1 MLRKVITIFGILYI
15 PILLL
20 SLYLVYQQKNEQ
32 FQTYGFAQNRDAFNK
47 SQEFINHCNSL
58 IRDVHYWSTIN
69 YPKGFEPLGKDS
81 LFVKP
86 YFQII
91 NGITGYDQFRFLNL
105 KGQEIFRGE
114 RKDNQ
119 KLEIAPLQEKKSRQY
134 VIDGLQLKLGQVYLS
149 PIELNKEYGKIEI
162 PYKPVMRAVAPI
174 FDVDYHPLG
183 IVVINFRMK
192 EILDNLKYK
201 VVDNNITLLDSK
213 NRIITSTLYDEVVP
227 FSTGEE
233 NKEFEK
239 EIYPQELSLNQD
251 TTLFYNESIWTLK
264 KIDFNHLI
272 YKENAE
278 KEEYIQVISPTNWKL
293 LVQMPKKLLDT
304 ILHTFYQSLVSFN
317 IIAVIALLTVSYIFQ
332 RSRIQKEKHYNEI
345 EIKNLLLS
353 KRRNEL
359 QQTNERILEIN
370 NRLETR
376 NKQLSEFNYLVSHNL
391 RAPVT
396 SMAVIVDLMKK
407 EGELL
412 KSNQLLPKLD
422 LITTSL
428 IDFTK
433 DIGDYASLLDEKNI
447 KVEKVNLEKL
457 IEQVKS
463 EFSETL
469 LDSTD
474 FEVMTNLEGWTHVTF
489 SKFYLHSI
497 IQNLLSNA
505 IKYRRGDVKS
515 FIHFETIM
523 ENDEKVLLVNDNGL
537 GINLERHG
545 ENIFKLYKRFHRNI
559 SGKGIGLFL
568 VKSQLEALNANITI
582 ESAQEIGT
590 KFKINFKKL

>member
-1 MLRKVITIFGILYI
+1 M
-15 PILLL
+15 
-20 SLYLVYQQKNEQ
+20 
-32 FQTYGFAQNRDAFNK
+32 
-47 SQEFINHCNSL
+47 
-58 IRDVHYWSTIN
+58 
-69 YPKGFEPLGKDS
+69 
-81 LFVKP
+81 
-86 YFQII
+86 
-91 NGITGYDQFRFLNL
+91 
-105 KGQEIFRGE
+105 
-114 RKDNQ
+114 
-119 KLEIAPLQEKKSRQY
+119 
-134 VIDGLQLKLGQVYLS
+134 YLS
-149 PIELNKEYGKIEI
+149 QIELNQENGEIEI

-174 FDVDYHPLG
+174 YDVDHRHLG
-183 IVVINFRMK
+183 IVVINFKMK
-192 EILDNLKYK
+192 GVLDDLKYK

-213 NRIITSTLYDEVVP
+213 NKIITSTLYDKVAP
-227 FSTGEE
+227 FSIGRE
-233 NKEFEK
+233 NKGLK
-239 EIYPQELSLNQD
+239 NEIYPQDLSINQD
-251 TTLFYNESIWTLK
+251 TTVFHNESIWTLK

-272 YKENAE
+272 YKEDAE
-278 KEEYIQVISPTNWKL
+278 TEEYIQVISPTNWKL
-293 LVQMPKKLLDT
+293 LMQTPKELLDT

-317 IIAVIALLTVSYIFQ
+317 IIAVMALLTVSYFFQ

-345 EIKNLLLS
+345 EIKNLLLY

-359 QQTNERILEIN
+359 QQTNDHILEIN

-396 SMAVIVDLMKK
+396 SISIIVDMMKK

-545 ENIFKLYKRFHRNI
+545 ENVFKLYKRFHRNI

-568 VKSQLEALNANITI
+568 VKSQLEALNANITV
-582 ESAQEIGT
+582 ESEQKIGT
-590 KFKINFKKL
+590 KFKINFKEL

>member
-1 MLRKVITIFGILYI
+1 M
-15 PILLL
+15 
-20 SLYLVYQQKNEQ
+20 
-32 FQTYGFAQNRDAFNK
+32 
-47 SQEFINHCNSL
+47 
-58 IRDVHYWSTIN
+58 
-69 YPKGFEPLGKDS
+69 
-81 LFVKP
+81 
-86 YFQII
+86 
-91 NGITGYDQFRFLNL
+91 
-105 KGQEIFRGE
+105 
-114 RKDNQ
+114 
-119 KLEIAPLQEKKSRQY
+119 
-134 VIDGLQLKLGQVYLS
+134 
-149 PIELNKEYGKIEI
+149 
-162 PYKPVMRAVAPI
+162 
-174 FDVDYHPLG
+174 
-183 IVVINFRMK
+183 
-192 EILDNLKYK
+192 
-201 VVDNNITLLDSK
+201 
-213 NRIITSTLYDEVVP
+213 
-227 FSTGEE
+227 
-233 NKEFEK
+233 
-239 EIYPQELSLNQD
+239 
-251 TTLFYNESIWTLK
+251 
-264 KIDFNHLI
+264 
-272 YKENAE
+272 
-278 KEEYIQVISPTNWKL
+278 
-293 LVQMPKKLLDT
+293 
-304 ILHTFYQSLVSFN
+304 
-317 IIAVIALLTVSYIFQ
+317 ALLTVSYFFQ

-359 QQTNERILEIN
+359 QQTNDHILEIN

-396 SMAVIVDLMKK
+396 SISIIVDMMKK

-568 VKSQLEALNANITI
+568 VKSQLEALNASITL
-582 ESAQEIGT
+582 ESAQKIGT